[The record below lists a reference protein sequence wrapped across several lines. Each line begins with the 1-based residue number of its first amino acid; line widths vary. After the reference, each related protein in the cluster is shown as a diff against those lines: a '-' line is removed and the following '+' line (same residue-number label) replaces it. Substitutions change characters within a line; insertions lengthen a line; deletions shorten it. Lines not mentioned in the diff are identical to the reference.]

1 MTGFPII
8 QKPIH
13 WFEEK
18 INGLAVIWWGLYILV
33 GNIRQIL
40 QSSGFCLGV
49 HIDIQSFILTFK
61 VSFREHWFTS
71 KLSTTFW
78 NLEECKKK
86 FELPLNY
93 LNNSLFRIRN
103 FLNFLISQHFSWLLM
118 RDAVTGW
125 KVSKNGVIS
134 GPYFSVFR
142 PQLTPYLD
150 FFQAV
155 VAWEV

>member
-8 QKPIH
+8 QKLIH

-18 INGLAVIWWGLYILV
+18 INGMAFIWLGLYVLV

-93 LNNSLFRIRN
+93 LNNFLSSDYSDNSLSSEYGTFWTFWFHNIALGCWYVMRSLGEKCPKMELFLVRI
-103 FLNFLISQHFSWLLM
+103 FLCSDQ
-118 RDAVTGW
+118 
-125 KVSKNGVIS
+125 K
-134 GPYFSVFR
+134 
-142 PQLTPYLD
+142 
-150 FFQAV
+150 
-155 VAWEV
+155 

>member
-13 WFEEK
+13 WSEEK
-18 INGLAVIWWGLYILV
+18 INGLAFIWRGLYVLV

-61 VSFREHWFTS
+61 VSFRGHWFTS
-71 KLSTTFW
+71 QLSTTFW

-93 LNNSLFRIRN
+93 
-103 FLNFLISQHFSWLLM
+103 FSWLLM
-118 RDAVTGW
+118 RDAVTAW
-125 KVSKNGVIS
+125 KVPKNGVIS
-134 GPYFSVFR
+134 GLYFSVFG
-142 PQLTPYLD
+142 PEITPYLD